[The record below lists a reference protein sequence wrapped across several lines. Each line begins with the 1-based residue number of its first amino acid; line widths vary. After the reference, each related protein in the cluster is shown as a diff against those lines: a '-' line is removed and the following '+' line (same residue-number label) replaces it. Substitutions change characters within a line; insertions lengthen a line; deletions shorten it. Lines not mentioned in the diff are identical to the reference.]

1 MRLKHLAVAVALVG
15 TLGLLTAPSDA
26 ASNKKQVYYNRDRT
40 VVISRGENGRTRTRI
55 IIQKRSYLD
64 PGTEPLPSE
73 RNSLDFVENPD
84 QRADSVLNHTIF
96 GSDMTALPGPFTLP
110 SRRNPWLQY

>member
-40 VVISRGENGRTRTRI
+40 VVISRDENVKEARKM
-55 IIQKRSYLD
+55 Q
-64 PGTEPLPSE
+64 
-73 RNSLDFVENPD
+73 
-84 QRADSVLNHTIF
+84 
-96 GSDMTALPGPFTLP
+96 MT
-110 SRRNPWLQY
+110 